1 MFFGHKE
8 LSQLHNPG
16 KHRKDGTPL
25 GGAQGTHRGALR
37 GWGSLS
43 HYVTSKRSASLIR
56 KLERKGGLASFH
68 LGWNGL
74 HFGNGVHHPKQC
86 AHRRAQ

>member
-1 MFFGHKE
+1 MSFGHMGF
-8 LSQLHNPG
+8 SQLHNSR
-16 KHRKDGTPL
+16 KHRKDGAPL
-25 GGAQGTHRGALR
+25 GGAQSTRRGAFR
-37 GWGSLS
+37 GWGSPS
-43 HYVTSKRSASLIR
+43 HYITSKGNVFPIK
-56 KLERKGGLASFH
+56 KLEKKGGLVGFR